1 MYRIPLIKPYITGEI
16 KARVCDV
23 LDSGYLTEGPVTR
36 ELEAHFRAHTG
47 APYAIAVCNCT
58 VGLEMA
64 LRAMGVGPGDEVV
77 VPDYTYP
84 ATASAAAIVGAK
96 IVLVDVSP
104 DTMLMDC
111 DALEAAFTPRTKAV
125 IPVSIF
131 GNPLDYD
138 RLNDIRSRR
147 GVKILEDAACS
158 IGAAYRGRK
167 VGDWADISVFSLHP
181 RKFITTGEGG
191 MVTTRDEGWAEWMES
206 YKHFGMGLSAT
217 REGTVFARIGTNYKL
232 SNIQAAVGV
241 VQMRDVEMLL
251 ARRRELAERY
261 TAMLSGMAGV
271 RLPAVV
277 AGGIH
282 AHQSYCVF
290 VEERDRIMAA
300 MRQAGIEVQIGSYAL
315 HLHPAY
321 QEGVACRWGGS
332 LANSKRVFRECLAL
346 PLFHDLSETDQDA
359 VVEELRRAIRG

>member
-1 MYRIPLIKPYITGEI
+1 MYRIPLIKPYITAEI

-36 ELEAHFRAHTG
+36 ELEAAFRAHTG
-47 APYAIAVCNCT
+47 APHALAVCNCT

-64 LRAMGVGPGDEVV
+64 LRALGVGPGDEVV

-84 ATASAAAIVGAK
+84 ATASAAAIVGAT
-96 IVLVDVSP
+96 IVLVDVAL
-104 DTMLMDC
+104 DTMLVDG
-111 DALEAAFTPRTKAV
+111 DALEAAITPRTKA
-125 IPVSIF
+125 IMPVSLF

-138 RLNDIRSRR
+138 RLNAIRDRT
-147 GVKILEDAACS
+147 GVKIVEDAACS
-158 IGAAYRGRK
+158 IGAVFRGRK
-167 VGDWADISVFSLHP
+167 VGDWADLSVFSLHP

-191 MVTTRDEGWAEWMES
+191 MITTRDDGWAEWMES
-206 YKHFGMGLSAT
+206 YKHFGMGPSTT

-241 VQMRDVEMLL
+241 LQMRDVDMLL
-251 ARRRELAERY
+251 ARRRKLAERY
-261 TAMLSGMAGV
+261 AELLSGVAGV

-282 AHQSYCVF
+282 ARQSYCVF

-300 MRQAGIEVQIGSYAL
+300 MRQAGVEVQIGSYAL

-321 QEGVACRWGGS
+321 QEGAGCRWSGS
-332 LANSKRVFRECLAL
+332 LADSERVFKECLAL
-346 PLFHDLSETDQDA
+346 PLYHDLSEADQNT

>member
-1 MYRIPLIKPYITGEI
+1 MYRIPLIKPYITAEI

-36 ELEAHFRAHTG
+36 ELEAAFRAHTG
-47 APYAIAVCNCT
+47 APHALAVCNCT

-64 LRAMGVGPGDEVV
+64 LRALGVGPGDEVV

-84 ATASAAAIVGAK
+84 ATASAAAIVGAT
-96 IVLVDVSP
+96 IVLVDVAP
-104 DTMLMDC
+104 DTMLVDG
-111 DALEAAFTPRTKAV
+111 DALEAAITPRTKA
-125 IPVSIF
+125 IMPVSLF

-138 RLNDIRSRR
+138 RLNAIRDRT
-147 GVKILEDAACS
+147 GVKIVEDAACS
-158 IGAAYRGRK
+158 IGAVFRGRK
-167 VGDWADISVFSLHP
+167 VGDWADLSVFSLHP

-191 MVTTRDEGWAEWMES
+191 MITTRDDGWAEWMES
-206 YKHFGMGLSAT
+206 YKHFGMGPSTT

-241 VQMRDVEMLL
+241 LQMRDVDMLL
-251 ARRRELAERY
+251 ARRRKLAERY
-261 TAMLSGMAGV
+261 AELLSGVAGV

-282 AHQSYCVF
+282 ARQSYCVF

-300 MRQAGIEVQIGSYAL
+300 MRQAGVEVQIGSYAL

-321 QEGVACRWGGS
+321 QESAGCRWSGS
-332 LANSKRVFRECLAL
+332 LADSEQVFKECLAL
-346 PLFHDLSETDQDA
+346 PLYHDLSEADQNT